1 MRPAIAA
8 GRFVV
13 SWPRRL
19 QVFSR
24 PGLGDPAMSVSQFV
38 KPGIALLFCVGL
50 AGADYWWEHRPE
62 PEEKDTSGVALV
74 VVTKSTNAC
83 FSDQVRVT
91 GFVVPRREAVIV
103 ADQEGTK
110 VTDLFA

>member
-8 GRFVV
+8 GRVVV
-13 SWPRRL
+13 SRPGRP

-24 PGLGDPAMSVSQFV
+24 PGLGDSAMNASQFL
-38 KPGIALLFCVGL
+38 KPGIAVLFCVGL
-50 AGADYWWEHRPE
+50 AGGDYWWEHRPE
-62 PEEKDTSGVALV
+62 PEEKDTAGVALV

-103 ADQEGTK
+103 AD
-110 VTDLFA
+110 